1 MVSTSIKC
9 QDFSLLLFRIRTSH
23 FGKGIPVSYFRKE
36 VSLSN
41 HLFFLHHVFSELPPP
56 IHLLA
61 QCSSISARK
70 KQQKAKKTQ
79 SGILSIPILDSFM
92 VTMITT
98 LQCNDNHDNESESN
112 ERVNLSDPQELA
124 EVWLTIVPSHLLCPP
139 PFTTVHYRLPSS
151 PRHYYQ
157 KHHFG

>member
-9 QDFSLLLFRIRTSH
+9 QDFSLLLFRIRISY

-41 HLFFLHHVFSELPPP
+41 HLFFPAPCVFRTPPP

-70 KQQKAKKTQ
+70 KQQK
-79 SGILSIPILDSFM
+79 DSKWHFVNSYTRQFYCNNNYNPAM
-92 VTMITT
+92 IITT
-98 LQCNDNHDNESESN
+98 SESN
-112 ERVNLSDPQELA
+112 ERVNVNLSDPQELA

-139 PFTTVHYRLPSS
+139 PFTTVYYRLPSS